1 MCNLRVAVLA
11 VALMAPVTLPV
22 AVIPAVACMAAV
34 AAMRRVSIA
43 LLLRSVTEPNIRMQT
58 RNRE

>member
-22 AVIPAVACMAAV
+22 AVIPVACMAAV

-43 LLLRSVTEPNIRMQT
+43 LLLRSVTESNIRMQT